1 MWQRGARDH
10 PAVAAGA
17 GGSGDRMMKSPER
30 QIGGDTQGLGQ
41 FQLEGDAAE
50 RYERWTV
57 PFLLGPWVPGLLD
70 LARIASR

>member
-1 MWQRGARDH
+1 
-10 PAVAAGA
+10 
-17 GGSGDRMMKSPER
+17 MMKSPER

-57 PFLLGPWVPGLLD
+57 PFLLGPWVPGLL
-70 LARIASR
+70 I